1 MAGRKKAAVAFA
13 GEPVKKNVAGKNNRD
28 SGSLSPGKNV
38 GGHSIGIV
46 MIRERRLPSNI
57 LDRLPSLI
65 NVLKDNEAVQAL
77 YFFGSLSR
85 GQLHK
90 PVTTPESYADIFL
103 ELARV
108 GALPSDFVETMV
120 QMVKFR
126 NRLVH
131 IC

>member
-1 MAGRKKAAVAFA
+1 MAFA

-85 GQLHK
+85 GQL
-90 PVTTPESYADIFL
+90 TPLSDLDVAILLDENLNWKEIF
-103 ELARV
+103 
-108 GALPSDFVETMV
+108 
-120 QMVKFR
+120 KFQWFIPNAATR
-126 NRLVH
+126 SSEGKKGKEGS
-131 IC
+131 